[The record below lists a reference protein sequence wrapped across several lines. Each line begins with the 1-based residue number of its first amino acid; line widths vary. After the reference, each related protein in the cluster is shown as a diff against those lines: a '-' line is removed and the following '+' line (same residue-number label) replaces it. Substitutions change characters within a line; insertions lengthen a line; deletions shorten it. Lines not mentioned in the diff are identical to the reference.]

1 METIIWLF
9 QVYSEYYLIF
19 FWCIL
24 CGVVYCM
31 KASKKTK
38 DAIYGVAAYIPLALF
53 CGLRDTSAGADTVTY
68 CEWYSRFET
77 VSVDGWL
84 YRNFECGWVYL
95 NKMLYWISPD
105 PQMLLIFT
113 SLVTTFGMGLFFFK
127 TSPNFYLS
135 TVLFVGFYFYIE
147 QFTTIRQNL
156 ALVIALWGL
165 RELWL
170 GRKAYFVGLVLLA
183 ASFHVT
189 SFIFLPLILIRNM
202 SVMALVGSFI
212 VIIMVAL
219 PIAVYGLAGI
229 SEILKYTPYYHYIGS
244 KYDVVTPYGAGVIR
258 IVFIQCVC

>member
-1 METIIWLF
+1 MESIIWLV

-19 FWCIL
+19 FWCVL

-38 DAIYGVAAYIPLALF
+38 YAIYGVAAYIPLALF
-53 CGLRDTSAGADTVTY
+53 CGLRDASVGADTVTY
-68 CEWYSRFET
+68 CEWYSRFEN

-135 TVLFVGFYFYIE
+135 TVLFVGFFY
-147 QFTTIRQNL
+147 R
-156 ALVIALWGL
+156 
-165 RELWL
+165 
-170 GRKAYFVGLVLLA
+170 
-183 ASFHVT
+183 
-189 SFIFLPLILIRNM
+189 
-202 SVMALVGSFI
+202 
-212 VIIMVAL
+212 
-219 PIAVYGLAGI
+219 AVYNNTAKFCLGHSTMGVKRIMAWKKSILRRAGSLGCII
-229 SEILKYTPYYHYIGS
+229 SRYQFDFPAIDTHSEHECNGS
-244 KYDVVTPYGAGVIR
+244 GW
-258 IVFIQCVC
+258 